1 MQARPDRLRELVL
14 GATPGTPVVLDE
26 VQRVPELL
34 TVVHALIASGRPHQF
49 ALTGSSARTLRRYAM
64 ASLVR

>member
-1 MQARPDRLRELVL
+1 
-14 GATPGTPVVLDE
+14 VLDE